1 MGATRVTTP
10 ARASRPLSFAT
21 LAVVLATLVAP
32 AGAAAVGSASVAALQ
47 AGLRARGFYAGDVD
61 GYAGPLTDA
70 AVRVL
75 QRRAGLAVD
84 GIAGPATRRA
94 LGWRGRHPYGS
105 RTIAPRARGWDVAA
119 LQFKLAWRGFPSG
132 AFDGAFGERTRSAV
146 VRFQR
151 RAGLLADG
159 IAGPATLRG
168 LRAPPPVSPLRLGLP
183 VQAPVG
189 DRFGPRGAS
198 FHAGLDFPAPARRAV
213 VAAGPGTV
221 RAVARDGGWGRY
233 VTVDHG
239 RCVTSLYAHLS
250 AAAVRRGERVAA
262 GRLVGRV
269 GATGRTTGP
278 HLHFEVIVCGA
289 NVDPATALG

>member
-1 MGATRVTTP
+1 MARTRVTTP
-10 ARASRPLSFAT
+10 ARASRPLSLAT
-21 LAVVLATLVAP
+21 LAVVVVALAAP
-32 AGAAAVGSASVAALQ
+32 AAADGAGSASVAALQ
-47 AGLRARGFYAGDVD
+47 AGLRARGLYAGDVD
-61 GYAGPLTDA
+61 GYAGPLTEA
-70 AVRVL
+70 AVREL

-105 RTIAPRARGWDVAA
+105 RTIVPRARGWDVAA
-119 LQFKLAWRGFPSG
+119 LQFKVAWRGFPSG
-132 AFDGAFGERTRSAV
+132 TFDGAFGERTRSAV
-146 VRFQR
+146 LRFQR

-159 IAGPATLRG
+159 IAGPGTLRA
-168 LRAPPPVSPLRLGLP
+168 LRAPPPVSPVRLRLPL
-183 VQAPVG
+183 QAPVG

-198 FHAGLDFPAPARRAV
+198 FHAGLDFPAPAGRAV
-213 VAAGPGTV
+213 VAAGAGTV
-221 RAVARDGGWGRY
+221 MAVARDRGWGRY

-250 AAAVRRGERVAA
+250 AVAVRRGERVAS

-269 GATGRTTGP
+269 GATGRATGP

-289 NVDPATALG
+289 SVDPATALG